1 MKNLQLCP
9 MPHQLRREDR
19 TVNLSDDLL
28 IVAPPA
34 LFFEAQAAQTA
45 LHEAGKTWEI
55 VAGDGYAH
63 TGLILRIDE
72 TLPHA
77 QGYTLDTTGEHIVI
91 RGRDRAAVFY
101 GVCTLRQLLQQSVDD
116 AVQAVYI
123 EDHPDF
129 PVRGV
134 MLDVS
139 RDRVPTM
146 QTLYELID
154 LLAAW
159 KINQLQLYMEHTF
172 AYRAHPDV
180 WALASP
186 FTGEQIIALTAYCQQ
201 RHIDLV
207 PNQNSLGHMERWLK
221 QTAYHHLAESPEGF
235 TPPWMPDS
243 HHPPTTLAPLKT
255 GSLELI
261 ESLYDELLPHFSG
274 DLFNVGCDEPWE
286 LGRGHSENAVKA
298 RGGRVYLDYLKEL
311 HRLVSERGRTMQ
323 FWADIIIN
331 HPQLIGELPR
341 DVVALEWG
349 YESNHPF
356 EAHSRAFAEAGI
368 PFYVCP
374 GTSSWNALAGR
385 TSNAIGNL
393 RNAALHGKAHGA
405 IGYLITDWGDHGH
418 WQPLPV
424 SYTGFLY
431 GAALAW
437 GYDANHDTNIPA
449 MLDAF
454 AFADDAGVMG
464 DIAYALGDVYRMVSP
479 PNMNGNWLTYPLR
492 MTAEQTRA
500 MLERAAQD
508 GGLSV
513 DVLKP
518 TLYDYIERID
528 DIIAPLVHSRMI
540 RADADL
546 IRAEFRLIADLMKH
560 AARAALLWLSAGDA
574 SAHQLRDE
582 LDGLLPRQRENWL
595 ARSRRGGLEDS
606 MRRFEILRDAYQRAH
621 R

>member
-1 MKNLQLCP
+1 MQTILCP
-9 MPHQLRREDR
+9 APRRQHR
-19 TVNLSDDLL
+19 TGGDLILPDDAL
-28 IVAPPA
+28 IVAAPR
-34 LFFEAQAAQTA
+34 LFFEAQTAQAA
-45 LHEAGKTWEI
+45 LHEAGRAWQI
-55 VAGDGYAH
+55 VAGSGYAQ
-63 TGLILRIDE
+63 TGLMLEIDGS
-72 TLPHA
+72 LPHA
-77 QGYTLDTTGEHIVI
+77 QGYTLDTTGEYIII
-91 RGRDRAAVFY
+91 RGRDHAGVFY
-101 GVCTLRQLLQQSVDD
+101 GVCTLVQLLRG
-116 AVQAVYI
+116 ATAGALPRLRI
-123 EDHPDF
+123 EDHPDYA
-129 PVRGV
+129 VRGV

-146 QTLYELID
+146 PTLFALID
-154 LLAAW
+154 RLAAW

-172 AYRAHPDV
+172 AYRAHPAV
-180 WALASP
+180 WAQADP
-186 FTGEQIIALTAYCQQ
+186 FTGEQIIALDAYCRQ

-221 QTAYHHLAESPEGF
+221 HPAYHHLAESPEGF

-255 GSLELI
+255 GSLALI

-286 LGRGHSENAVKA
+286 LGRGHSESAVKA
-298 RGGRVYLDYLKEL
+298 RGGRVYLDYLTEL
-311 HRLVSERGRTMQ
+311 HRLAGQRGRTML

-331 HPQLIGELPR
+331 HPALIGELPR

-385 TSNAIGNL
+385 TTNAIGNL

-418 WQPLPV
+418 WQPYPV
-424 SYTGFLY
+424 SDLGYLY

-437 GYDANHDTNIPA
+437 GYDANHDMDIRA
-449 MLDAF
+449 ALDAF
-454 AFADDAGVMG
+454 AFDDAAGVMG
-464 DIAYALGDVYRMVSP
+464 EIAYALGDVYRMVSP
-479 PNMNGNWLTYPLR
+479 PKMNGNWLTYPLR
-492 MTAEQTRA
+492 MTADQTRA
-500 MLERAAQD
+500 MLNRAAQD
-508 GGLSV
+508 GGLPV
-513 DVLKP
+513 DALKP
-518 TLYDYIERID
+518 TLHDYIGRID
-528 DIIAPLVHSRMI
+528 DIIAPLAASRMK

-546 IRAEFRLIADLMKH
+546 IRAEFALVADLMKH
-560 AARAALLWLSAGDA
+560 AARAASLWLAGEGDA
-574 SAHQLRDE
+574 GQLRDE

-606 MRRFEILRDAYQRAH
+606 MRRFEILRGAYQQAL
-621 R
+621 